1 MMRAR
6 LCGRINIA
14 VLVLA
19 ATLTLSAASSGWSLG
34 FEYTSLDERTFNRL
48 PEEAQEAYVA
58 FEEAADRINYDVA
71 MEELN
76 VAVEAAPQSMELRF
90 LAIRLAKYHGQMHTG
105 VDAVKYL
112 DMALAHAKAVMEIP
126 NLPKRQISRAQ
137 YEIERLDKQR
147 NTVGQRDEA
156 RRTYGLQI
164 ARQYAKEVF
173 PQSDKSAEVKAFQDA
188 VNQLTAGGKSPA
200 ALAAAR
206 ALSGTEGV
214 EDEGAEESEV
224 APSSSMMEGAA
235 PAEAA
240 PAAEEAPAEVP
251 DEAPAP
257 AEPAAPAAA
266 NPFD

>member
-14 VLVLA
+14 ALLA
-19 ATLTLSAASSGWSLG
+19 VAVMTMSVARSGWSLG

-48 PEEAQEAYVA
+48 PEEAQEAYAA
-58 FEEAADRINYDVA
+58 FEEAADRINYGVA

-76 VAVEAAPQSMELRF
+76 AAIEAAPQNMELRF
-90 LAIRLAKYHGQMHTG
+90 LGIKLAKYHGQMHTG
-105 VDAVKYL
+105 VDAVKFL
-112 DMALAHAKAVMEIP
+112 DMALMHAKAVLEIP
-126 NLPKRQISRAQ
+126 NLPKRQITRAQ

-173 PQSDKSAEVKAFQDA
+173 PQSDKSTEVKAFQDA

-206 ALSGTEGV
+206 ALAGTEGV
-214 EDEGAEESEV
+214 DGESAEEPAEG

-235 PAEAA
+235 PAEEEAA
-240 PAAEEAPAEVP
+240 PAAEEAPAE
-251 DEAPAP
+251 EAPTPAP
-257 AEPAAPAAA
+257 DAAPSE
-266 NPFD
+266 NPFN